1 MANVLIIDDDPLIGE
16 LLVKYLA
23 DMGHQSAKSET
34 LSEGLEKVCSGCFD
48 LVLLDVIL
56 PDGDGLESLSSIR
69 TSRYEPE
76 VIIITS
82 EASTRGAEMALEN
95 NAWDYIV
102 KPFSKNEIRLSV
114 ERALEYRVSKMALTA
129 PEDILDRSDIVGSS
143 PSLVSCLT
151 TAGQCA
157 KSDVNVLITG
167 RTGTGKELFAHVIHK
182 NSLRKSN
189 RFVVVDCASLPE
201 QLVEAVLFGHV
212 KGAFT
217 GADSSR
223 EGLVKNADG
232 GTLFLDEVGELPLS
246 IQKKFLRVLQ
256 ERKFKPVGSTKEVHS
271 DFRLL
276 AATNRNLPEMIEKDL
291 FRKDLYFRLST
302 IHIDL
307 PDLKDCSSDIKDLT
321 LHYIYRLCEH
331 HGIENKGFVP
341 EFLQTLEMYDWP
353 GNTRELI
360 NSLEKAVL
368 EGFDSPILYPN
379 YLPARVRMPY
389 LQSSMEKKRNRSSE
403 KDEDAAKK
411 NSTTSFTINLPEN
424 FLDPIKPLNQVKNH
438 IMGETEKVYL
448 LNLLESANGDLDKAA
463 SLADLSKSHI
473 YNLLKKHEIS
483 RSE

>member
-16 LLVKYLA
+16 LLIKYIN
-23 DMGHQSAKSET
+23 DMGHQATVAET
-34 LSEGLEKVCSGCFD
+34 CSRGVEKVLAGVFD
-48 LVLLDVIL
+48 LVFLDVVL

-69 TSRYEPE
+69 TAASEPE
-76 VIIITS
+76 VIIITA
-82 EASTRGAEMALEN
+82 EASTRGAKMALEN

-114 ERALEYRVSKMALTA
+114 ERSLEFRSSRKALSS
-129 PEDILDRSDIVGSS
+129 PENILYRSDIVGKSTA
-143 PSLVSCLT
+143 LVSCLA

-157 KSDVNVLITG
+157 KSDVNVLISG
-167 RTGTGKELFAHVIHK
+167 KTGTGKELFANLIHE
-182 NSLRKSN
+182 NSLRSQN

-217 GADSSR
+217 GADASR

-246 IQKKFLRVLQ
+246 VQKKFLRVLQ
-256 ERKFKPVGSTKEVHS
+256 ERKFKPVGSTKEIHS

-276 AATNRNLPEMIEKDL
+276 SATNRDLPKMVKKEL

-307 PDLKDCSSDIKDLT
+307 PDLKECKSDIKDLT

-341 EFLQTLEMYDWP
+341 EFLETLKMYDWP
-353 GNTRELI
+353 GNIRELI
-360 NSLEKAVL
+360 NILEKAIL
-368 EGFDSPILYPN
+368 AGYDSPILYPN
-379 YLPARVRMPY
+379 HLPARVRLPY
-389 LQSSMEKKRNRSSE
+389 LQSSMEKKRTRM
-403 KDEDAAKK
+403 DDPGFVLKK
-411 NSTTSFTINLPEN
+411 STDTAFSIHLPKN
-424 FLDPIKPLNQVKNH
+424 YLNPIKPLNQLKKH
-438 IMGETEKVYL
+438 IMNETEKLYL
-448 LNLLESANGDLDKAA
+448 LKLLASANGNLDKAA
-463 SLADLSKSHI
+463 SLADLSKSHL
-473 YNLLKKHEIS
+473 YALLKKHEIS
-483 RSE
+483 RFE